1 MPGITAT
8 LVHGSILCDP
18 TQPNPSAGWPNP
30 WVDPTHGQL
39 CRDMAHPRP
48 MRLSACAGD
57 AEWRDWSEIKA
68 TLKAIVDVTM
78 NHEDDHGCWCCC
90 RVGSATFLSLSL
102 SRSTQS
108 ILSAVI
114 PFRSPT
120 SIPAVST
127 MACYW
132 CYCFPW
138 LLPTN
143 TKINAN
149 STAAVIWKQATLQGA
164 DVSIGNYAVS
174 PPEKRPPFC
183 FLNNS
188 VKKLTDFDD
197 FWYVKSWDNLTWNL
211 TGLSN
216 SPVRCSHFTVE
227 NPKKIIVSSII
238 YPIGMGLWLQLGNG
252 NVKKW
257 E

>member
-1 MPGITAT
+1 MTTAADAAAA
-8 LVHGSILCDP
+8 SD
-18 TQPNPSAGWPNP
+18 
-30 WVDPTHGQL
+30 QL
-39 CRDMAHPRP
+39 R
-48 MRLSACAGD
+48 
-57 AEWRDWSEIKA
+57 
-68 TLKAIVDVTM
+68 
-78 NHEDDHGCWCCC
+78 
-90 RVGSATFLSLSL
+90 FSLSL

-149 STAAVIWKQATLQGA
+149 WTAAVIWKQATLQGA

-174 PPEKRPPFC
+174 PQEKRPPFC
-183 FLNNS
+183 FLNKS

-227 NPKKIIVSSII
+227 NPKKSLSTVLFIPSEWDYDSNLEM
-238 YPIGMGLWLQLGNG
+238 GMLRSGN
-252 NVKKW
+252 KRIWKW
-257 E
+257 IWPLFPWEKFPRFFPVADLH

>member
-1 MPGITAT
+1 MTTAADAAAA
-8 LVHGSILCDP
+8 SD
-18 TQPNPSAGWPNP
+18 
-30 WVDPTHGQL
+30 QL
-39 CRDMAHPRP
+39 R
-48 MRLSACAGD
+48 
-57 AEWRDWSEIKA
+57 
-68 TLKAIVDVTM
+68 
-78 NHEDDHGCWCCC
+78 
-90 RVGSATFLSLSL
+90 FSLSL

-149 STAAVIWKQATLQGA
+149 WTAAVIWKQATLQGA

-188 VKKLTDFDD
+188 VKKLTDLMIFGTLNPEIIWREILQVCPTHLSDVAILP
-197 FWYVKSWDNLTWNL
+197 WKIQKKSLSTVLFIPSEWDYDSNLEMGMLRSGNKRIWKWIWPL
-211 TGLSN
+211 FPWEKFPRFF
-216 SPVRCSHFTVE
+216 PVADLH
-227 NPKKIIVSSII
+227 
-238 YPIGMGLWLQLGNG
+238 
-252 NVKKW
+252 
-257 E
+257 